1 MLIYF
6 EYLIFLLREIFIEL
20 YTILNEFLPFKFL
33 FILLV
38 AVVSILAFFRVVGD

>member
-1 MLIYF
+1 MTFYV
-6 EYLIFLLREIFIEL
+6 EYLFILRLLFIDL

-33 FILLV
+33 FFLLV